1 MLNVLF
7 CKMSITDSYFPQ
19 LGGTGYA
26 VLAQSLIVTPLLE
39 LPSVRIIG
47 QSQCQDSRPGTGL
60 VLRLQTLQSNL
71 PVGMA
76 SVKPPR

>member
-1 MLNVLF
+1 
-7 CKMSITDSYFPQ
+7 MSITDSYFPQ

-39 LPSVRIIG
+39 LPSARIIG
-47 QSQCQDSRPGTGL
+47 QQCQDSRPGTGL